1 MVPSV
6 ARIACIARVAFTNLD
21 QNSGKQTC
29 RNRVVPWVGFK
40 DYIYFFKRRVRVGGS
55 VVVVHTQKKTT
66 WYSRVAS
73 GGTAIIN
80 NRNENVLL
88 CTDCCTTNKSG
99 AAGERRRTSK
109 KVIHT
114 ASGISY
120 FVQRRAERSMSNTHS
135 NQAMYKLVLLL
146 CITVCSQQKQRRA
159 SDGGRAKYM
168 HTANTA
174 AVVKY

>member
-1 MVPSV
+1 MSERAPQGT
-6 ARIACIARVAFTNLD
+6 ACIAVRATGLTGTQNGGSLDDGAECSEDSMHREGSVHESRPEQRQTN
-21 QNSGKQTC
+21 C

-109 KVIHT
+109 KVIHL
-114 ASGISY
+114 SLI
-120 FVQRRAERSMSNTHS
+120 H
-135 NQAMYKLVLLL
+135 
-146 CITVCSQQKQRRA
+146 I
-159 SDGGRAKYM
+159 
-168 HTANTA
+168 
-174 AVVKY
+174 